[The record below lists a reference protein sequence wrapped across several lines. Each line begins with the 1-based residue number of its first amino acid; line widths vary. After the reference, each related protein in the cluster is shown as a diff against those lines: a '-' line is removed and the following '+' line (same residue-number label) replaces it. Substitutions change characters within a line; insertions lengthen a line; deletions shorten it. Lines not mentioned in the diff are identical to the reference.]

1 MNTSDAI
8 RTAHAEGCVTL
19 TEEQHRQLQTTLLS
33 MLDDIRSV
41 MDDSGIKYSL
51 GGGSVLGAYRHK
63 GFIPWDDDIDINI
76 ARSEFMRFLP
86 LFREK
91 FGDRYW
97 IHVPG
102 VTPGYALLFPQI
114 RLKGTSVRTRDDFNN
129 EECGA
134 CIDLFFIE
142 NTYDNSFMRL
152 IHEIG
157 CQYWGFAVSCR
168 KFWRDR
174 APLTTFAKSTGNK
187 KLLGTVRLKKFVGFF
202 YSLRSLDKMTAKAD
216 RWNGRCSDDSS
227 RYVTVPAGRKHFR
240 GELRRREII
249 EPGSPLI
256 FEGRELPCPSDVELY
271 LSQLYGDFKTV
282 PEVSEREKHI
292 YFEPFHL
299 L

>member
-1 MNTSDAI
+1 MNTSDVI

-19 TEEQHRQLQTTLLS
+19 TEEQHRQLQTTLLA

-41 MDDSGIKYSL
+41 MDENGIKYSL

-76 ARSEFMRFLP
+76 SRSEFMRFLP

-97 IHVPG
+97 IHIPG
-102 VTPGYALLFPQI
+102 ATPGYALLFPQI

-134 CIDLFFIE
+134 CIDLFYIE
-142 NTYDNSFMRL
+142 NTYNNALLRL

-157 CQYWGFAVSCR
+157 CQYWGFAISCR

-174 APLTTFAKSTGNK
+174 VPLTAFARSTGNR
-187 KLLGTVRLKKFVGFF
+187 KLLGTVRIKKSVGFF
-202 YSLRSLDKMTAKAD
+202 YSLRSLDKMTIKAD
-216 RWNGRCSDDSS
+216 RWNGRCSDGTSL
-227 RYVTVPAGRKHFR
+227 YVTVPAGRKHFR
-240 GELRRREII
+240 GELRERSALM
-249 EPGSPLI
+249 PGRSLE
-256 FEGRELPCPSDVELY
+256 FCGRMCPCPGNTEEY
-271 LSQLYGDFKTV
+271 LSQLYGDYSAI
-282 PEVSEREKHI
+282 PSERNREKHI
-292 YFEPFHL
+292 YFEPFRL
-299 L
+299 